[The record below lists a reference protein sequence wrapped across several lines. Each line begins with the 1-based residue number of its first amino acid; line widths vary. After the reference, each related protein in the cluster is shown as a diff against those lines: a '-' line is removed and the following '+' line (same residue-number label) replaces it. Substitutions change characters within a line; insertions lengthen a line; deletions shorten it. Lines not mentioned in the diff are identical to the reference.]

1 MFVITKEDNEKV
13 SKVIRFPK
21 YLIEQIKKETKKNNI
36 SFTKFV
42 VEACIY
48 ALDNID
54 K

>member
-1 MFVITKEDNEKV
+1 MFKITKEEKIT
-13 SKVIRFPK
+13 KCIRFPK
-21 YLIEQIKKETKKNNI
+21 YLIEQIKKETRKNNI

-42 VEACIY
+42 IEACIY